1 MRACYFRKNKK
12 TRRYFFLVGTGG
24 ALAPIDLRFLK
35 SSVALARIAFG
46 NRRSSARLALVVKWQ
61 RHLHNSGSNPYHFV
75 IIK

>member
-1 MRACYFRKNKK
+1 M
-12 TRRYFFLVGTGG
+12 VGTGV
-24 ALAPIDLRFLK
+24 LTFVFSK
-35 SSVALARIAFG
+35 NSVARARIAFG